1 MDDSINAPIEPRV
14 GAVIQA
20 RMGSTRLP
28 GKALLPLPLGGPL
41 TLLDRVISRAR
52 CSGVAVVVVATSTLP
67 ADDAVASAARQA
79 GAQVYRGS
87 ETDVLA
93 RFQEAAALHQ
103 LDTIVRL
110 TADNPAIDPHYVR
123 QALQQQHLNRADYTH
138 TTGLPLGTNL
148 EIISGRAL
156 ALAHAQARQ
165 PDEREHVTPYLRR
178 HPELFQLQELDLA
191 TQHPGWASFRLT
203 VDYPSDYAL
212 LHTLYTTLPTDFGL
226 AEVAALYE
234 QYPWLP
240 LINADNQQ
248 VRVA

>member
-1 MDDSINAPIEPRV
+1 MDHSIDSSATPRV
-14 GAVIQA
+14 GAIIQA
-20 RMGSTRLP
+20 RMGSSRLP
-28 GKALLPLPLGGPL
+28 GKALLTLPLGGTL
-41 TLLDRVISRAR
+41 TILDHVIRRAR
-52 CSGVAVVVVATSTLP
+52 RSGVAVIVVATSTLP
-67 ADDAVASAARQA
+67 ANDAVAAAVRRA

-93 RFQEAAALHQ
+93 RFQEAAAAHQ

-123 QALQQQHLNRADYTH
+123 QALQQHHLNRADYTH

-156 ALAHAQARQ
+156 ALAHAQAQ
-165 PDEREHVTPYLRR
+165 LPDEREHVTPYLRR
-178 HPELFQLQELDLA
+178 HPAQFQLQELNLA
-191 TQHPGWASFRLT
+191 TQHPGWAGFRLT

-226 AEVAALYE
+226 AEVAVLHE